1 MIRKLPPPAITGTDK
16 KVISGQATTLTCTV
30 TDISEAP
37 KEVRWTKSDI
47 AGNIQRTVTDKA

>member
-1 MIRKLPPPAITGTDK
+1 MTGTDK

-37 KEVRWTKSDI
+37 KEVRWTKSDS
-47 AGNIQRTVTDKA
+47 AGNIQRTVTEKP